1 MRDETRRFIPHPT
14 PFFVMFKKLISFL
27 GFCCFAMTCAFGQE
41 TTGSI
46 TGVVRDAAT
55 GEHLPFVNVLRSN
68 NGGTATD
75 AEGVFEMKGLAPGRY
90 ILTASCVGYRE
101 EVTKDVDVVAG
112 KTTTIAFELEPVA
125 ILGDEAIVTA
135 TRMPQAAKLAPASV
149 SVITAQQI
157 KEKNITTFDQAF
169 DETPGVVVTRASN
182 ANVQAFSIRGA
193 SEVAGG
199 GIGNRVLLLIDGR
212 PAISPESAGALW
224 NLVPLNSIERIEVVK
239 GAYSSLYGS
248 SAMGGVV
255 NVITRKP
262 AATPSTKIH
271 VNYGSY
277 EQQAARLGEVGYRDF
292 YTFEANHSR
301 SYKRFSYLLD
311 GGWKHNDGHRQK
323 SGFDLLNFYG
333 KGTWTLNGN
342 RHLQVTLNA
351 NRIHNDTPATWLSFN
366 QPYAVA
372 AHRQDDYQD
381 RREVNAD
388 FYYYAIPS
396 AKVKYSTRIFYYQ
409 NNSQYSFDDDPE
421 NDSTNVNKGKQVIA
435 KSSIMAQRLGSVSQ
449 VDWFVTEKH
458 ALVMGVD
465 VNMDHVVGLPDT
477 VLYGRHEAVN
487 VGAYLQDEWAVA
499 KHLTA
504 TLGARV
510 DNYRI
515 LGEFNET
522 NFSPKLALLYQPSKD
537 LGVRALLAQAFRN
550 PAMAERFIKFEQG
563 GGLSFEP
570 NAGLKSEKL
579 TISAELGVKWSLKNH
594 SSFDVAV
601 FYNKYQDL
609 ISFIQVSKPLE
620 PLRYRVINLKE
631 AVMQGFEIAYVRQI
645 KNWARLNI
653 SYTYL
658 DARDVSEG
666 RLNDDLAYKMKHTL
680 GAGATA
686 YFGKFTANFNARY
699 RSAIKEVFIYPG
711 SEPGAATVLNAKIA
725 WQKSKH
731 IQFYLALDN
740 LTNSQYEELE
750 RYRMPGRNYT
760 LGGTWE
766 F

>member
-1 MRDETRRFIPHPT
+1 MLSKHLF
-14 PFFVMFKKLISFL
+14 SFL
-27 GFCCFAMTCAFGQE
+27 FCFATAYLYGQG
-41 TTGSI
+41 TGSI
-46 TGVVRDAAT
+46 RGVVRDAAT
-55 GEHLPFVNVLRSN
+55 GEHLPFVNVLRSDD
-68 NGGTATD
+68 GGTATD
-75 AEGVFEMKGLAPGRY
+75 EAGVFELNHLKPGRY
-90 ILTASCVGYRE
+90 TLTASCIGYQKSE
-101 EVTKDVDVVAG
+101 TKDVDVAVDR
-112 KTTTIAFELEPVA
+112 TTTIAFELEP
-125 ILGDEAIVTA
+125 IDFLGDEAIVTA

-149 SVITAQQI
+149 ALITSQQI

-169 DETPGVVVTRASN
+169 DEAPGVVVTRASN

-199 GIGNRVLLLIDGR
+199 GIGNRVLLLVDGR
-212 PAISPESAGALW
+212 PALSPESAGALW

-262 AATPSTKIH
+262 ASTPQTKVH
-271 VNYGSY
+271 LNYGFY
-277 EQQAARLGEVGYRDF
+277 EMQQSNFGEVGYRDF
-292 YTFEANHSR
+292 HTIEANHSR

-323 SGFDLLNFYG
+323 SAFDLYNFYG
-333 KGTWTLNGN
+333 KGAWALNGN
-342 RHLQVTLNA
+342 RHLQITLNA

-372 AHRQDDYQD
+372 EHRKDDFQT

-409 NNSQYSFDDDPE
+409 NNSRYSFDNDPE
-421 NDSTNVNKGKQVIA
+421 NDSTNVNRGKQVVA

-449 VDWFVTEKH
+449 VDLFFNDKHAFVT
-458 ALVMGVD
+458 GVD
-465 VNMDHVVGLPDT
+465 LNLDHIVGLPDT
-477 VLYGRHEAVN
+477 VLYGEHEAVN
-487 VGAYLQDEWAVA
+487 IGVYAQDEWAVA

-504 TLGARV
+504 TMGARV

-515 LGEFNET
+515 LGEFHET

-570 NAGLKSEKL
+570 NPSLKSEKL
-579 TISAELGVKWSLKNH
+579 TLSAELGVKWSLKNR

-601 FYNKYQDL
+601 FYNKYKDL
-609 ISFIQVSKPLE
+609 ISFLQVSQPLE

-645 KNWARLNI
+645 ENMARLHI

-680 GAGATA
+680 SVGATV
-686 YFGKFTANFNARY
+686 YVGKFVGNVNARY

-711 SEPGAATVLNAKIA
+711 SEPGAATVVNAKIG
-725 WQKSKH
+725 WQRTKNM
-731 IQFYLALDN
+731 QFYLALDN

-760 LGGTWE
+760 MGATWE

>member
-1 MRDETRRFIPHPT
+1 MHSKHLF
-14 PFFVMFKKLISFL
+14 SFL
-27 GFCCFAMTCAFGQE
+27 FCFATAYLFGQG
-41 TTGSI
+41 TGSI
-46 TGVVRDAAT
+46 RGVVRDAAT
-55 GEHLPFVNVLRSN
+55 GEHLPFVNVLRSD
-68 NGGTATD
+68 GGGIATD
-75 AEGVFEMKGLAPGRY
+75 ETGVFEMKEIAEGRY
-90 ILTASCVGYRE
+90 TLTASCIGYRE

-112 KTTTIAFELEPVA
+112 KTTTIAFELEPTA

-149 SVITAQQI
+149 ALITAQQI
-157 KEKNITTFDQAF
+157 QEKNITPFDQAF
-169 DETPGVVVTRASN
+169 DEAPGVVVTRASN

-212 PAISPESAGALW
+212 PALSPESAGALW

-262 AATPSTKIH
+262 TAAPSTKVH
-271 VNYGSY
+271 LNYGFY
-277 EQQAARLGEVGYRDF
+277 ENQPSNFGKVGYRD
-292 YTFEANHSR
+292 YHTIEANHSR

-323 SGFDLLNFYG
+323 SAFDLLNFYG
-333 KGTWTLNGN
+333 KGAWALNGN
-342 RHLQVTLNA
+342 RHLQITLNA

-372 AHRQDDYQD
+372 EHRKDDYQT

-409 NNSQYSFDDDPE
+409 NNSKYSFDNDPE
-421 NDSTNVNKGKQVIA
+421 NDSTNVNKGKQVVA

-449 VDWFVTEKH
+449 VDWFFNDRHAFVT
-458 ALVMGVD
+458 GID
-465 VNMDHVVGLPDT
+465 INMDHVVGLPDT
-477 VLYGRHEAVN
+477 VLYGQHEAVN
-487 VGAYLQDEWAVA
+487 IGAYAQDEWSIAE
-499 KHLTA
+499 HFTLTA
-504 TLGARV
+504 GTRV
-510 DNYRI
+510 DHYRI
-515 LGEFNET
+515 LGEFHET
-522 NFSPKLALLYQPSKD
+522 NFSPKLAFLYQPSKA

-570 NAGLKSEKL
+570 NPSLRSEKL
-579 TISAELGVKWSLKNH
+579 TVSAELGVKWSLKNR

-601 FYNKYQDL
+601 FYNKYKDL
-609 ISFIQVSKPLE
+609 ISFQQLSKPLE
-620 PLRYRVINLKE
+620 PLRYRVINLKA
-631 AVMQGFEIAYVRQI
+631 AVMQGFEVAYVRQI
-645 KNWARLNI
+645 ENRGRLNI

-658 DARDVSEG
+658 DARDVSKG

-680 GAGATA
+680 SVGATA
-686 YFGKFTANFNARY
+686 YLGKFTANANVRY
-699 RSAIKEVFIYPG
+699 RSAIKEVFIY
-711 SEPGAATVLNAKIA
+711 
-725 WQKSKH
+725 
-731 IQFYLALDN
+731 
-740 LTNSQYEELE
+740 
-750 RYRMPGRNYT
+750 
-760 LGGTWE
+760 
-766 F
+766 

>member
-1 MRDETRRFIPHPT
+1 ML
-14 PFFVMFKKLISFL
+14 FKKLSLFM
-27 GFCCFAMTCAFGQE
+27 GFCCFAMAVIGQG
-41 TTGSI
+41 TGSI
-46 TGVVRDAAT
+46 SGVVRDRAT
-55 GEHLPFVNVLRSN
+55 GEHLPFVNVLRSEKE
-68 NGGTATD
+68 GTATNG
-75 AEGVFEMKGLAPGRY
+75 AGAFEMKGLAPGKY
-90 ILTASCVGYRE
+90 SLTATCIGYRDD
-101 EVTKDVDVVAG
+101 VTKDVEVVAG
-112 KTTTIAFELEPVA
+112 KTTTVAFELEA
-125 ILGDEAIVTA
+125 MDIIGDEAIVTA

-149 SVITAQQI
+149 AIITAQQI
-157 KEKNITTFDQAF
+157 REKNITTFDQAF
-169 DETPGVVVTRASN
+169 EETPGVVVTRASN

-199 GIGNRVLLLIDGR
+199 GIGNRVLLLVDGR

-224 NLVPLNSIERIEVVK
+224 NLVPLNSVERIEVVK

-262 AATPSTKIH
+262 TAAPSTKIH
-271 VNYGSY
+271 LNYGFY
-277 EQQAARLGEVGYRDF
+277 EKQPDRFGQVGYRDF
-292 YTFEANHSR
+292 HAIEASHSR
-301 SYKRFSYLLD
+301 SHGRFSYLLD
-311 GGWKHNDGHRQK
+311 GGWKYNAGHRQK

-333 KGTWTLNGN
+333 KGSWALNGN
-342 RHLQVTLNA
+342 RNLQITLNA
-351 NRIHNDTPATWLSFN
+351 NRILNDTPATWLSFN

-372 AHRQDDYQD
+372 EHRKDDFQN
-381 RREVNAD
+381 RREYNAD
-388 FYYYAIPS
+388 LYYYAIPS

-409 NNSQYSFDDDPE
+409 NNSRYSFDDNPD
-421 NDSTNVNKGKQVIA
+421 NDSTNVNRGKQVVA
-435 KSSIMAQRLGSVSQ
+435 KSSILAQRLGSVSQ
-449 VDWFVTEKH
+449 VDWFVNGRH
-458 ALVMGVD
+458 ALVFGVD
-465 VNMDHVVGLPDT
+465 VNLDHVVGLPDT

-487 VGAYLQDEWAVA
+487 IGAYVQDEWSVA

-515 LGEFNET
+515 LGEFQET
-522 NFSPKLALLYQPSKD
+522 NFSPKLALLYQPSQS

-570 NAGLKSEKL
+570 NASLKSEKL
-579 TISAELGVKWSLKNH
+579 TVSAELGVKWSLKNR

-609 ISFIQVSKPLE
+609 ISFLQVSKPLE

-631 AVMQGFEIAYVRQI
+631 AVMQGFEVAYVRQVGN
-645 KNWARLNI
+645 KARLNI
-653 SYTYL
+653 GYTYL

-680 GAGATA
+680 GVGATA
-686 YFGKFTANFNARY
+686 FLGKFTCNANARY

-711 SEPGAATVLNAKIA
+711 NEPDAAFVLNAKIG
-725 WQKSKH
+725 WQPAKQV
-731 IQFYLALDN
+731 QFYLALDN
-740 LTNSQYEELE
+740 LTNNQYEELE
-750 RYRMPGRNYT
+750 RYRMPGRHYT
-760 LGGTWE
+760 AGGTWE

>member
-1 MRDETRRFIPHPT
+1 MLRKST
-14 PFFVMFKKLISFL
+14 ISIFL
-27 GFCCFAMTCAFGQE
+27 FCFATACLFGQV
-41 TTGSI
+41 TGSI
-46 TGVVRDAAT
+46 QGVVRDAAT
-55 GEHLPFVNVLRSN
+55 GEHLPFVNVLRSDG
-68 NGGTATD
+68 GGTATNGD
-75 AEGVFEMKGLAPGRY
+75 GVFEMKGLSPGSY
-90 ILTASCVGYRE
+90 ILSASYVGYRE
-101 EVTKDVDVVAG
+101 EVTKDVEVVAG

-149 SVITAQQI
+149 ALITSQQI

-169 DETPGVVVTRASN
+169 DEVPGVVVTRASN

-212 PAISPESAGALW
+212 PALSPESAGALW

-262 AATPSTKIH
+262 TASPSTKLH
-271 VNYGSY
+271 LNYGFY
-277 EQQAARLGEVGYRDF
+277 EKQAVNLGEVGYRDF
-292 YTFEANHSR
+292 YTVEANHSR

-311 GGWKHNDGHRQK
+311 GGWKHNAGHRQK
-323 SGFDLLNFYG
+323 SAFDLYNFYG
-333 KGTWTLNGN
+333 KGTWALNGN
-342 RHLQVTLNA
+342 RHLQITLNA
-351 NRIHNDTPATWLSFN
+351 NRIHNDTPATWLSFK

-372 AHRQDDYQD
+372 EHRKDDYQT

-409 NNSQYSFDDDPE
+409 NNSQYSFDNDPE
-421 NDSTNVNKGKQVIA
+421 NDSTNVNKGKQVVA
-435 KSSIMAQRLGSVSQ
+435 KSSILAQRLGSVSQ
-449 VDWFVTEKH
+449 VDLFFNDRH
-458 ALVMGVD
+458 AFVMGVD
-465 VNMDHVVGLPDT
+465 LNMDHVVGLPDT

-487 VGAYLQDEWAVA
+487 MGAYAQDEWSVA

-504 TLGARV
+504 TVGARV

-515 LGEFNET
+515 LGEFHET
-522 NFSPKLALLYQPSKD
+522 NVSPKLALLYQPSKD
-537 LGVRALLAQAFRN
+537 WGVRALLAQAFRN

-570 NAGLKSEKL
+570 NPSLKSEKL
-579 TISAELGVKWSLKNH
+579 TLSAELGVKWSLKNR

-601 FYNKYQDL
+601 FYNKYKDL
-609 ISFIQVSKPLE
+609 ISFLQVSKPLE

-645 KNWARLNI
+645 EKKGRLNI

-680 GAGATA
+680 SVGATA
-686 YFGKFTANFNARY
+686 YFGKFTANAIARY

-711 SEPGAATVLNAKIA
+711 SEPGAATVLNAKIG
-725 WQKSKH
+725 WQKSKGL
-731 IQFYLALDN
+731 QFYLALDN

-760 LGGTWE
+760 MGATWE